1 MSPILMEYL
10 NSADREDHLLV
21 IPNTMKAMVLTGHGD
36 LDKLEYK
43 DVPTPSPSPGEVLV
57 QVTAT
62 AKNNTDRKAR
72 EGLYPTKKG
81 ENTSFQMGG
90 KPTLIFPCI
99 QGADIAGRVVA
110 VGEGVDAGRI
120 GERRSVGF

>member
-1 MSPILMEYL
+1 M
-10 NSADREDHLLV
+10 
-21 IPNTMKAMVLTGHGD
+21 IPNTMKAMVLTGYGD

-43 DVPTPSPSPGEVLV
+43 EMPTPSPAQGEVLV

-81 ENTSFQMGG
+81 ET
-90 KPTLIFPCI
+90 
-99 QGADIAGRVVA
+99 
-110 VGEGVDAGRI
+110 
-120 GERRSVGF
+120 